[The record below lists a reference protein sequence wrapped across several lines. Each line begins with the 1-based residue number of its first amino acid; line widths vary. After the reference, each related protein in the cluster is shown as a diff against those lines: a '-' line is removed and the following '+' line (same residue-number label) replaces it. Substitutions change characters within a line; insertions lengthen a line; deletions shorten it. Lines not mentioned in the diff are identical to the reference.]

1 MKKSPSPKARISI
14 AAVLRAKQVL
24 TPAIL
29 AAASLTAARLTTAS
43 LIAAVLTSAIL
54 WLPLTSGPAHAQALF
69 RVFPGP
75 AELAILTPQNHPE
88 ILINQKPARLSPG
101 ALIRNTEN
109 RIVLLGS
116 LQGDYVVSYTKDFL
130 GEVNLVWMLTP
141 AEIDREK
148 DRIKLKRAA
157 EKAAGAAAQ

>member
-1 MKKSPSPKARISI
+1 MPKHSSANF
-14 AAVLRAKQVL
+14 AL
-24 TPAIL
+24 IL
-29 AAASLTAARLTTAS
+29 LTAVIS
-43 LIAAVLTSAIL
+43 TSAIL
-54 WLPLTSGPAHAQALF
+54 WLPLTGGSAFAQALF

-75 AELAILTPQNHPE
+75 AELATFTPLNHPD

-116 LQGDYVVSYTKDFL
+116 LQGEYAVSYTKDFL

-141 AEIDREK
+141 PEIEREK
-148 DRIKLKRAA
+148 DRMKLKRAA
-157 EKAAGAAAQ
+157 EKTAGAAAQ

>member
-1 MKKSPSPKARISI
+1 MFKNLQPARSHIKNPVKALMAATLS
-14 AAVLRAKQVL
+14 AAVL
-24 TPAIL
+24 
-29 AAASLTAARLTTAS
+29 S
-43 LIAAVLTSAIL
+43 SALL
-54 WLPLTSGPAHAQALF
+54 WLPVTSGLAQAQALF

-75 AELAILTPQNHPE
+75 AELAVFTPQNHPE

-116 LQGDYVVSYTKDFL
+116 LQGDYAVSYTKDFL
-130 GEVNLVWMLTP
+130 GEVNLVWLLTP
-141 AEIDREK
+141 PEIDREK
-148 DRIKLKRAA
+148 DRMKLKRAA

>member
-1 MKKSPSPKARISI
+1 MPKYSSANFARI
-14 AAVLRAKQVL
+14 L
-24 TPAIL
+24 
-29 AAASLTAARLTTAS
+29 LTAVIS
-43 LIAAVLTSAIL
+43 TSAIL
-54 WLPLTSGPAHAQALF
+54 WLPLTSGSAVAQALF

-75 AELAILTPQNHPE
+75 AELATFTPLNHPD

-116 LQGDYVVSYTKDFL
+116 LQGEYAVSYTKDFL

-141 AEIDREK
+141 PEIEREK
-148 DRIKLKRAA
+148 DRMKLKRAA

>member
-1 MKKSPSPKARISI
+1 MPKHSSSYCSRI
-14 AAVLRAKQVL
+14 L
-24 TPAIL
+24 
-29 AAASLTAARLTTAS
+29 LTAIIS
-43 LIAAVLTSAIL
+43 TSAIL
-54 WLPLTSGPAHAQALF
+54 WLPLTSGLVVAQALF

-75 AELAILTPQNHPE
+75 AELAVFTPLNHPD

-116 LQGDYVVSYTKDFL
+116 LQGEYAVSYTKDFL

-141 AEIDREK
+141 PEIEREK
-148 DRIKLKRAA
+148 DRMKLKRAA
-157 EKAAGAAAQ
+157 EKTAGAAAQ

>member
-1 MKKSPSPKARISI
+1 MPMFTKSCANQSLTQTPVETESTKIISAKTVS
-14 AAVLRAKQVL
+14 AAMVSA
-24 TPAIL
+24 AIL
-29 AAASLTAARLTTAS
+29 SA
-43 LIAAVLTSAIL
+43 AIL
-54 WLPLTSGPAHAQALF
+54 CLPATSGLAQAQALF

-116 LQGDYVVSYTKDFL
+116 LQGDYAMSYTKDFL
-130 GEVNLVWMLTP
+130 GEVNLVWLLTP
-141 AEIDREK
+141 PEIDREK
-148 DRIKLKRAA
+148 DRMKLKRAA